1 MRSYSNLYQNRR
13 SAHFWQ
19 YVLILSLF
27 CAATLSVPCFGDEYG
42 KVTSEKIAEGVYLFT
57 ISSYGDVGMCGNSVA
72 ILTEE
77 CVLMFDSTS
86 TPATAS
92 TVLGEVKKLTNKPVR
107 YLVNSHWHWD
117 HWGGNQVFAA
127 AFPDLQIITHE
138 KNLQQM
144 KEVEPSW
151 NDDGLKVQLPGYVK
165 SLEQKLDEDR
175 SKHAPESEIKDL
187 EQLISA
193 DRDFLTQKTSLT
205 KTFPNVTFSDSMT
218 VRPGGREINIM
229 HARAITIGDT
239 YVYLPVEKI
248 LITGDI
254 MLSPFPFA
262 IGGTYPAD
270 WLATLQQ
277 FAKLEPNII
286 IPGHGKAQTNKE
298 FLQGYIALFQDA
310 SNQVKD
316 DKTKGMTLDQT
327 KEAVGKQAS
336 ELSAKL
342 GITDPNV
349 VNAFK
354 AYFLDVFV
362 VRSYKELDQPLSDLP
377 DGLAQ

>member
-1 MRSYSNLYQNRR
+1 MRSNFSLFKNRQ
-13 SAHFWQ
+13 SAHLSR
-19 YVLILSLF
+19 YILILCLF
-27 CAATLSVPCFGDEYG
+27 FAATLVMPCFGDEYG

-57 ISSYGDVGMCGNSVA
+57 TSSYGDVGMCGNSVA
-72 ILTEE
+72 ILTDE
-77 CVLMFDSTS
+77 CVLIFDSTS
-86 TPATAS
+86 TPATAA

-144 KEVEPSW
+144 KEVEPRW
-151 NDDGLKVQLPGYVK
+151 NDDGLKVQLPDYIK

-187 EQLISA
+187 EELIST

-205 KTFPNVTFSDSMT
+205 KTFPNITFSDSMT
-218 VRPGGREINIM
+218 VRPGGREIRIM

-239 YVYLPVEKI
+239 YVYLPAEKI

-277 FAKLEPNII
+277 FAKLEPTLSSPDTEKRKRTKNFFKVTLLCFRTLRIKSKMTKQ
-286 IPGHGKAQTNKE
+286 KA
-298 FLQGYIALFQDA
+298 
-310 SNQVKD
+310 
-316 DKTKGMTLDQT
+316 
-327 KEAVGKQAS
+327 
-336 ELSAKL
+336 
-342 GITDPNV
+342 
-349 VNAFK
+349 
-354 AYFLDVFV
+354 
-362 VRSYKELDQPLSDLP
+362 
-377 DGLAQ
+377 